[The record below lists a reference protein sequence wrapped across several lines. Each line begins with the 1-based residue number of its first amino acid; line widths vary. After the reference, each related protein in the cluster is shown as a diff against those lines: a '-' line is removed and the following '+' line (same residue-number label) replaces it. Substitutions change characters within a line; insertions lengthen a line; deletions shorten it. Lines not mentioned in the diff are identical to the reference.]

1 MLSPAKR
8 VMSLKDPL
16 LKMSKSHID
25 HRSKILL
32 TDSPEEIHLK
42 IKHALTDS
50 ISGISFDL
58 TTRPGVSNLLEIL
71 SHVDPEGRSPQVW
84 AEECKT
90 LGMRAFKA
98 LVSDKIS
105 SSLSGFR
112 ERYTALTEGGNY
124 SHLNDIARQGAKEA
138 RDNSGRILAKVR
150 DVMGI

>member
-1 MLSPAKR
+1 
-8 VMSLKDPL
+8 MSLKDPL

-25 HRSKILL
+25 PRSKILL

-42 IKHALTDS
+42 IKHARTDS

-58 TTRPGVSNLLEIL
+58 ATRPGVSNLLEIV

-90 LGMRAFKA
+90 LKMRAFKA

-112 ERYTALTEGGNY
+112 ERYTALMEGGNF

-138 RDNSGRILAKVR
+138 RDNSGRMLAKVR
-150 DVMGI
+150 DVIGI